1 MNDPTDDNR
10 IHQHADLVFR
20 TCLRLTGNA
29 QDAADVTQEVFVAW
43 LRQHREIT
51 GSVAAW
57 LYGTARLRSLDWL
70 RTNHRRE
77 HHEQLAGELPR
88 ADSVEK
94 DWQQYLDAAME
105 DLEVPVRTLVVE
117 HHLLGLTQGELAK
130 RYRCTQA
137 TISRR
142 LGQALDALR
151 SGLQRRGVTAS
162 ATLLIAALTASRAEA
177 CPAILFGPVLAQAHV
192 VGTTSLLGSMLITRM
207 GWLAW
212 SGILAAG
219 LCALVAVMFAGVWY
233 WRASV
238 LADLDRDWLT
248 LVMGPLPERPTM
260 DAPKAG
266 HRYPSIETLITRLPP
281 MDANLQAR
289 SRSIIDDLP
298 IPKWGR
304 ADSAQTAGEMWQQ
317 LTSRRKLTAE
327 REKYANEVLSLMSPI
342 LRTKGTAPLVLGE
355 TAGIA
360 AAYANGQLASSEERT
375 SWFLRNTSR
384 VDVAID
390 VTNALI
396 KELTTNTERI
406 DDLDAWIQ
414 AHDRGCTTLF
424 TALFVNNLYEDR
436 DVAYLSLIQGN
447 RLDAARTRAWLSE
460 SSPMQSLAERG
471 IQGEV
476 LFRTIPWLEDLRRN
490 QGDWLQPLAL
500 IDTMQLARGSGFFLP
515 CLSGLHA
522 ALTGQPIAFSI
533 DAPDDELVVQ
543 RNTSGVRM
551 LLMQTAWQSSI
562 HRANRVAARLILDA
576 RAGNK
581 LPEKMDTAVLN
592 ASADWR
598 LRYERISDD
607 RFKVVIDP
615 EGGIPAYTN
624 VSDAALLRDRAN
636 HSKRLSGGGLTFVPQ
651 VGVELSITAD
661 GSPPIIFTPEEEP
674 EPPVRS
680 VAQ

>member
-1 MNDPTDDNR
+1 M
-10 IHQHADLVFR
+10 
-20 TCLRLTGNA
+20 
-29 QDAADVTQEVFVAW
+29 
-43 LRQHREIT
+43 
-51 GSVAAW
+51 
-57 LYGTARLRSLDWL
+57 
-70 RTNHRRE
+70 
-77 HHEQLAGELPR
+77 
-88 ADSVEK
+88 
-94 DWQQYLDAAME
+94 
-105 DLEVPVRTLVVE
+105 
-117 HHLLGLTQGELAK
+117 
-130 RYRCTQA
+130 
-137 TISRR
+137 
-142 LGQALDALR
+142 
-151 SGLQRRGVTAS
+151 
-162 ATLLIAALTASRAEA
+162 
-177 CPAILFGPVLAQAHV
+177 
-192 VGTTSLLGSMLITRM
+192 
-207 GWLAW
+207 
-212 SGILAAG
+212 
-219 LCALVAVMFAGVWY
+219 
-233 WRASV
+233 
-238 LADLDRDWLT
+238 
-248 LVMGPLPERPTM
+248 
-260 DAPKAG
+260 
-266 HRYPSIETLITRLPP
+266 
-281 MDANLQAR
+281 
-289 SRSIIDDLP
+289 
-298 IPKWGR
+298 
-304 ADSAQTAGEMWQQ
+304 
-317 LTSRRKLTAE
+317 
-327 REKYANEVLSLMSPI
+327 
-342 LRTKGTAPLVLGE
+342 LGE

-375 SWFLRNTSR
+375 SWFFRNTSR

-406 DDLDAWIQ
+406 DDLDAWVQ

-490 QGDWLQPLAL
+490 QGDWSQPLAL

-515 CLSGLHA
+515 RLSGLHA

-581 LPEKMDTAVLN
+581 LPEKMDPAELN

-624 VSDAALLRDRAN
+624 ASDAALLRDRAN

-674 EPPVRS
+674 EPPTRS